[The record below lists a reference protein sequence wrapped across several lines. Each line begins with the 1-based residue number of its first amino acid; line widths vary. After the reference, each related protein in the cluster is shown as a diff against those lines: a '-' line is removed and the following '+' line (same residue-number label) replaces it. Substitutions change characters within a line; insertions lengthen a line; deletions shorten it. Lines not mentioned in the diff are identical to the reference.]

1 MLGFSP
7 SFDNAV
13 GLPGVRGQGRG
24 VIQHVQVSQSAFPL
38 LTASRLSHWQLPDH
52 APTETPSPG
61 TILNQDQSGCQYM
74 QMVFTFISEDG
85 EWADVGLEGGW
96 LRLLACC

>member
-7 SFDNAV
+7 SLDNGV
-13 GLPGVRGQGRG
+13 GLPGVTGQGRG
-24 VIQHVQVSQSAFPL
+24 VTRHVQASQSSSPL
-38 LTASRLSHWQLPDH
+38 LAASHLSHWQLPDH
-52 APTETPSPG
+52 APTETPSPA
-61 TILNQDQSGCQYM
+61 TILNQDHSGCQY
-74 QMVFTFISEDG
+74 QKSTFISEEG